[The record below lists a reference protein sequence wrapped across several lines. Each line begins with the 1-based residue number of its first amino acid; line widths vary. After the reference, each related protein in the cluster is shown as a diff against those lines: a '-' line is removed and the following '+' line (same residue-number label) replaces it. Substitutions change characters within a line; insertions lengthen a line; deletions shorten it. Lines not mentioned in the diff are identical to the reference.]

1 MAKSTV
7 SAQALPAGPI
17 FVVASDAGRAKNA
30 RYDRLCPSRR
40 KIRFGAR
47 ASVVIAESV
56 ATGSI
61 VDSGSD
67 GSGPTTGSERINHR

>member
-1 MAKSTV
+1 MSIDVNPYT
-7 SAQALPAGPI
+7 ALVTWPL
-17 FVVASDAGRAKNA
+17 VVASDAGRAKNA

-47 ASVVIAESV
+47 ASVGIADSV
-56 ATGSI
+56 ATSSI